1 MRVCRNELV
10 SWLRGGKGTSLPA
23 PVSHPA
29 CSSCG
34 FLTICSSYQQA
45 EASLPPEPH
54 PMAKLA
60 PEATSH
66 LASTHLDWF
75 LRWIGLL
82 ELEGAQSR
90 GQGGVRDLWCLHPW
104 QREERG
110 QAAAGLALIRVDGES
125 LHTFSRE
132 TRAGKVCLEV
142 GEVVTVSTA
151 KSLAIAQGVIRAED
165 GLKLVV
171 ELDRKLDSSCEK
183 FTVDRWNY
191 QGGQAACYTGLAKV
205 MGSSEAA
212 GRLREAIVDLA
223 LPDTLPG
230 LGREV
235 ATEGKKVMMALNKV
249 QQKAIFRT
257 LMCKR
262 YGLVRGMP
270 GSGKTT
276 TIVAMVRLMV
286 RLGCKVLLV
295 AYTNS
300 AVDTILSKL
309 LSEGQSVLRVGRKER
324 VREEVRS
331 SCAEEVVRG
340 ITSSEEIVG
349 KYKSFKVVGATCLGT
364 GHPAITGHQFD
375 WCVVDEASQALL
387 PATLTPLLHAS
398 KFVLVGD
405 PAQLPPTVKSME
417 AKAGGLDESLFSVL
431 DAAHPSHTVDLHL
444 QYRMNAGIT
453 ALANHLTYAGK
464 LECGSAEVEQRV
476 LSLKTNVEGWVGS
489 CLADLPS
496 AIWADTLGKYEEV
509 SESGGVSNPGEVG
522 LVVSLVGALLGGG
535 VPKEDVAVIAP
546 YSAQVKLLKVMMQPI
561 SSLVLT
567 SDRVVTGCC

>member
-1 MRVCRNELV
+1 
-10 SWLRGGKGTSLPA
+10 
-23 PVSHPA
+23 
-29 CSSCG
+29 
-34 FLTICSSYQQA
+34 
-45 EASLPPEPH
+45 
-54 PMAKLA
+54 MAKLA
-60 PEATSH
+60 PEATAHLTSH
-66 LASTHLDWF
+66 HLEFF
-75 LRWIGLL
+75 LRWITLL
-82 ELEGAQSR
+82 ELEGAQSH

-110 QAAAGLALIRVDGES
+110 QAASGLTLLRVDGEI

-132 TRAGKVCLEV
+132 KKVNKVCLEV

-151 KSLAIAQGVIRAED
+151 KSLAIAQGVVRAED
-165 GLKLVV
+165 GLRLVV
-171 ELDRKLDSSCEK
+171 ELDRKLESGDEK

-191 QGGQAACYTGLAKV
+191 QGGQGACYTGLASLL
-205 MGSSEAA
+205 GSSEAA
-212 GRLREAIVDLA
+212 GRLREAIVDLV

-235 ATEGKKVMMALNKV
+235 ATEGKKVMMALNRV

-286 RLGCKVLLV
+286 RLGFKVLLV

-309 LSEGQSVLRVGRKER
+309 ISEGQSVLRVGRKER

-340 ITSSEEIVG
+340 ATSSEEIAS
-349 KYKSFKVVGATCLGT
+349 KYDSYKVVGATCLGT
-364 GHPAITGHQFD
+364 GHPAIMGRQFD

-387 PATLTPLLHAS
+387 PATLAPLLHAS

-464 LECGSAEVEQRV
+464 LECGSQEVEQRV
-476 LSLKTNVEGWVGS
+476 LGLATKVEGSVGK
-489 CLADLPS
+489 CLANLPS
-496 AIWADTLGKYEEV
+496 VIWADTMGKCEEV
-509 SESGGVSNPGEVG
+509 RESGGVSNPREVD
-522 LVVSLVGALLGGG
+522 LVVSLVDALLGGG
-535 VPKEDVAVIAP
+535 VPREDVAVIAP
-546 YSAQVKLLKVMMQPI
+546 YSAQVKLLKVRRN
-561 SSLVLT
+561 VLNIT
-567 SDRVVTGCC
+567 P

>member
-1 MRVCRNELV
+1 
-10 SWLRGGKGTSLPA
+10 
-23 PVSHPA
+23 
-29 CSSCG
+29 
-34 FLTICSSYQQA
+34 
-45 EASLPPEPH
+45 
-54 PMAKLA
+54 MAKLA
-60 PEATSH
+60 PEATAHLTSH
-66 LASTHLDWF
+66 HLDWF
-75 LRWIGLL
+75 LRWIALL
-82 ELEGAQSR
+82 ELEGAQGQ

-104 QREERG
+104 QREEKG
-110 QAAAGLALIRVDGES
+110 QAAAGLALVRVDGES

-132 TRAGKVCLEV
+132 RRVVKVCLEV

-151 KSLAIAQGVIRAED
+151 KSLAIAQGVVRAED

-171 ELDRKLDSSCEK
+171 ELDRKLEQPSASEK

-191 QGGQAACYTGLAKV
+191 QGGQGACYTGLAKL
-205 MGSSEAA
+205 MGPSDAA

-223 LPDTLPG
+223 LPETLPG
-230 LGREV
+230 LGRQV
-235 ATEGKKVMMALNKV
+235 AIEGKKVMMSLNRV

-286 RLGCKVLLV
+286 RLGFKVLLV

-309 LSEGQSVLRVGRKER
+309 LSEGQPVLRVGRKER

-340 ITSSEEIVG
+340 FTSTEQIIS
-349 KYKSFKVVGATCLGT
+349 KYESFKVVGATCLGT
-364 GHPAITGHQFD
+364 GHPAITGRQFD

-387 PATLTPLLHAS
+387 PATLTPILSAS

-405 PAQLPPTVKSME
+405 PAQLPPTVKSQE

-431 DAAHPSHTVDLHL
+431 NAAHPSHTVDLHL

-464 LECGSAEVEQRV
+464 LECGSPEVEQRV
-476 LSLKTNVEGWVGS
+476 LGLERSKVEGWVGN

-496 AIWADTLGKYEEV
+496 VIWADTLGKHEEV
-509 SESGGVSNPGEVG
+509 RESGGVSNPGEVG
-522 LVVSLVGALLGGG
+522 LVVSLVGALLDGG
-535 VPKEDVAVIAP
+535 VSKEDVAVIAP
-546 YSAQVKLLKVMMQPI
+546 YSAQVKLLKVKTKHLSGSI
-561 SSLVLT
+561 I
-567 SDRVVTGCC
+567 